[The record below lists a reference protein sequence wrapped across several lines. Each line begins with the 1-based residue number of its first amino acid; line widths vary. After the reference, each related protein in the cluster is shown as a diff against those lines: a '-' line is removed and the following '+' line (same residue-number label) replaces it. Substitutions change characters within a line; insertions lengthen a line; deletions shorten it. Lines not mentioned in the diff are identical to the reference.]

1 MLVAAVITKV
11 GLTPVVSAASG
22 GLPRVHTT
30 ADADKTIPLP
40 CLPLDSAVLFIKIIV
55 VVNSVRRRFAIK
67 QTPSR

>member
-1 MLVAAVITKV
+1 M
-11 GLTPVVSAASG
+11 
-22 GLPRVHTT
+22 HTT
-30 ADADKTIPLP
+30 ADADKTILLP